1 MTRFRWGLLALLAT
15 LASGLPVPGSVWA
28 EGGTLLYALD
38 SNPRTLDPAK
48 SDISTANIVI
58 WHLTESLVAAD
69 ADGAIRPALATAWT
83 VSDDGRTWT
92 FRLREGVRFHDGT
105 PFDAGAVRFNF
116 LRQMAPAPPGP
127 GKTLPYLYGEFLEIL
142 DRVEALDARTVR
154 LVLKHPYGPLLNTM
168 ANNYGPMAFVSPAA
182 YRQEG
187 EAYGKHPVG
196 TGPFKFERWVEKQE
210 IVLGANRDYWAGP
223 PRLERVTFVIVPDA
237 GERVRQL
244 LDGGL
249 HVITDFGP
257 HDVERIMAAAAVEF
271 LPVARPRIE
280 YLGISNH
287 LKPYTDPRVR
297 RAVAHA
303 INVDRTVLYLTRGT
317 AIPAHGPMPPGL
329 TGYDSAARQAPYDP
343 ARARTL
349 LAEAGLPQGFRTSL
363 MTYAFI
369 PGRLELGRA
378 IQADLEKVGIQ
389 VDFIPA
395 RNWDEVYAVL
405 ERDTPLLFTDGW
417 TADFMDP
424 DNVLFTLFYSRS
436 PSNYTKYRSPEV
448 DALLLR
454 ARKSTREA
462 ERAAAYQEIQRRVVA
477 EAPSVFLT
485 HPYVLAAHAKSVRG
499 LTLNMLKRPV
509 DRLWGVEL
517 SR

>member
-1 MTRFRWGLLALLAT
+1 MSRISRRLFALLVLIAFGF
-15 LASGLPVPGSVWA
+15 AAPVGA
-28 EGGTLLYALD
+28 GAQDGTLLYGLD

-58 WHLTESLVAAD
+58 WHLTESLVATD
-69 ADGAIRPALATAWT
+69 ADGTIRPALATGWT

-105 PFDAGAVRFNF
+105 PFDAAAVRFNF
-116 LRQMAPAPPGP
+116 ERQMSPAPAGP
-127 GKTLPYLYGEFLEIL
+127 GKTFPYLYGEFLEIV

-154 LVLKHPYGPLLNTM
+154 LVLKHPYGPLLSTM

-182 YRQEG
+182 YRREG
-187 EAYGKHPVG
+187 EAYGRHPVG
-196 TGPFKFERWVEKQE
+196 TGPFKFERWVERQE
-210 IVLGANRDYWAGP
+210 IAVVANRDYWAGP
-223 PRLERVTFVIVPDA
+223 PRLDRVSFAIVPDA
-237 GERVRQL
+237 GERVRRL
-244 LDGGL
+244 LDGSL
-249 HVITDFGP
+249 HVITDFSP
-257 HDVERIMAAAAVEF
+257 HDVERVMASPAVEF
-271 LPVARPRIE
+271 LPVPRPRIE

-287 LKPYTDPRVR
+287 LKPYSDSRVR

-317 AIPAHGPMPPGL
+317 AIPAHGPMPPGVG
-329 TGYDSAARQAPYDP
+329 GYDPAARQAPYDP
-343 ARARTL
+343 GRARAL

-369 PGRLELGRA
+369 PGRLELGQA

-395 RNWDEVYAVL
+395 KNWDEVYAVL
-405 ERDTPLLFTDGW
+405 EREAPLLFSDGW

-436 PSNYTKYRSPEV
+436 PSNYTKYRNSDV

-454 ARKSTREA
+454 ARKSARDA
-462 ERAAAYQEIQRRVVA
+462 ERIALYQEVQRRVVA
-477 EAPSVFLT
+477 DAPSVFLS

-499 LTLNMLKRPV
+499 LALNMLKRPM
-509 DRLWGVEL
+509 DRLWGVEI